1 MIGFLSV
8 FLVGERVVEPSILY
22 TMQNIYKCTTIL
34 LLRDRVLFY
43 VVNDYST
50 CNKMI
55 MYLML
60 QYDFFYLLEW
70 VGCISL
76 LRKITMQCHLYL
88 QNNWTVIWC
97 HQLNSWVADRD
108 GEMLFQT
115 LLWHLWRHNSIREPP
130 HQCSANCWRETSA
143 DPAYS
148 QKGWHHFRYIHVQKS
163 R

>member
-55 MYLML
+55 MYLMF

-115 LLWHLWRHNSIREPP
+115 LLWHLWRHYSIREPP

-143 DPAYS
+143 DPAHS

>member
-55 MYLML
+55 MYLMF

-76 LRKITMQCHLYL
+76 LRKITMQYHLYL

-130 HQCSANCWRETSA
+130 HQCPANYWRETSA
-143 DPAYS
+143 DPAHS
-148 QKGWHHFRYIHVQKS
+148 QKGWHHFRHIHVQKS

>member
-1 MIGFLSV
+1 MHDN
-8 FLVGERVVEPSILY
+8 P
-22 TMQNIYKCTTIL
+22 IL
-34 LLRDRVLFY
+34 LRYKVLFY

-70 VGCISL
+70 VGCISW

-143 DPAYS
+143 DPAHS

>member
-55 MYLML
+55 MYLMF

-88 QNNWTVIWC
+88 QNNWTVINMMSSIKLVGGWPWWGDALPNLAVTSLTS
-97 HQLNSWVADRD
+97 QLYQRTASSV
-108 GEMLFQT
+108 FSQ
-115 LLWHLWRHNSIREPP
+115 LLTRN
-130 HQCSANCWRETSA
+130 
-143 DPAYS
+143 
-148 QKGWHHFRYIHVQKS
+148 
-163 R
+163 